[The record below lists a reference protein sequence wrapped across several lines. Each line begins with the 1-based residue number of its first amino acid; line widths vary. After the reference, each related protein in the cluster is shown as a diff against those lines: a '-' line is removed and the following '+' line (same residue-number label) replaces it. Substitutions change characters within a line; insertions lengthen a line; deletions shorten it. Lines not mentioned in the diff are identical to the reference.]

1 MCRESKLR
9 RQWDK
14 ARSFE
19 ANRAS
24 TRNPQT
30 SEARRHAVTVTAPL
44 PSVARWRLRAQ
55 SPAHHRMREQGRPRT
70 RTHRA
75 TARAR
80 ARKRGAGRTQCIR
93 EVVTVIASRA
103 KLIRLGASKTC
114 CSSSQNAHTH
124 AAAAH
129 AHKHARTSLGLVT
142 RGRRRGRRHVRPTSH
157 TCVRE
162 SSGHQRPPRE
172 APSGKR
178 RHAARATR
186 RRRRRSLRSK

>member
-24 TRNPQT
+24 TRNPHT

-80 ARKRGAGRTQCIR
+80 ARRR
-93 EVVTVIASRA
+93 
-103 KLIRLGASKTC
+103 
-114 CSSSQNAHTH
+114 AHTMHQRGSNSDCISRQINKTRRVKNMLLIIAKRTH
-124 AAAAH
+124 ARSCRARAQACAH
-129 AHKHARTSLGLVT
+129 LARARHARTTPGQTT
-142 RGRRRGRRHVRPTSH
+142 RTPNLTHLCTRK
-157 TCVRE
+157 
-162 SSGHQRPPRE
+162 QRPP
-172 APSGKR
+172 APP
-178 RHAARATR
+178 A
-186 RRRRRSLRSK
+186 